1 MADGS
6 HDAPRPL
13 TDAALR
19 RLALD
24 LAPLG
29 DLDGIG
35 GLRAR
40 YRDPREQ
47 GGTGG
52 EQRDAAAALDD
63 ASDAG
68 RLTAARV
75 AWVVYVHLDAEDRRT
90 AWWIAQRGRAV
101 RDGAIV
107 GVDVW
112 SLTYGA
118 LEGPGADRER
128 LERLTVAAEGARLR
142 AEGLKRAIRGG
153 CSPELAR
160 EISDA
165 RALHAQATA
174 SLTDVTDRLRAWG
187 RVRFEALTVAWD
199 ALKER
204 SEAA

>member
-6 HDAPRPL
+6 APAGL

-35 GLRAR
+35 GLVAR
-40 YRDPREQ
+40 YRDPRER

-52 EQRDAAAALDD
+52 EQRDAAAALDA

-75 AWVVYVHLDAEDRRT
+75 AWAPYTRLDADLRRT

-107 GVDVW
+107 GVSAW
-112 SLTYGA
+112 ALTYGT

-128 LERLTVAAEGARLR
+128 LDRLTVAAEGARLR
-142 AEGLKRAIRGG
+142 MESLKRSTRGG

-165 RALHAQATA
+165 RALHTQASGA
-174 SLTDVTDRLRAWG
+174 LTDVTDRLRAWG
-187 RVRFEALTVAWD
+187 LARFEALAVAWE
-199 ALKER
+199 AEKER